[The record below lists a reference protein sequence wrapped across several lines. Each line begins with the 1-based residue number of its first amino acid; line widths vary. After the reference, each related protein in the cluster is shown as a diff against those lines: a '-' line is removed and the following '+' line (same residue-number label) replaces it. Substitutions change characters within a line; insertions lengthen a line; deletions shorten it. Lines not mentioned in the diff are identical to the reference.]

1 MKRIAIIIIAS
12 VFALQGYSQQ
22 INTYSQYMQDKYA
35 VNPAVAGSS
44 LYSPL
49 NFSYKQFWTGIN
61 DAPSMQTLSG
71 HVRIYDEVGI
81 GGKVFNYS
89 AGPIGKTGIEGT
101 YAYNL
106 ALNNTLKLSFGLSA
120 MLYQYKIDK
129 EKLKLENPN
138 DATID
143 YSSNNL
149 IVPDAAFGIYLYD
162 RNYYAGISTF
172 QLFNRRVDLKNEA
185 NLDQK
190 QVRHYYLIGG
200 YDFKINKDYSVE
212 PSLLAKFIE
221 AGQYQVDINV
231 KGAYRISNSQK
242 LWLGAS
248 YRTSDAIAIMVGLSQ
263 EKIGIGY
270 AYDITLSDINTH
282 SNGSHELVITYNFSS
297 SRPKL

>member
-106 ALNNTLKLSFGLSA
+106 ALNGLHSCNRYKQLLILQVKAPQNWSYHLIAYYKTL
-120 MLYQYKIDK
+120 
-129 EKLKLENPN
+129 
-138 DATID
+138 D
-143 YSSNNL
+143 YGFL
-149 IVPDAAFGIYLYD
+149 AIV
-162 RNYYAGISTF
+162 T
-172 QLFNRRVDLKNEA
+172 LFTRL
-185 NLDQK
+185 
-190 QVRHYYLIGG
+190 
-200 YDFKINKDYSVE
+200 F
-212 PSLLAKFIE
+212 
-221 AGQYQVDINV
+221 
-231 KGAYRISNSQK
+231 
-242 LWLGAS
+242 
-248 YRTSDAIAIMVGLSQ
+248 
-263 EKIGIGY
+263 
-270 AYDITLSDINTH
+270 
-282 SNGSHELVITYNFSS
+282 
-297 SRPKL
+297 